1 MTKDE
6 IKEIETNINML
17 LDMFD
22 RPDSDE
28 NRFKIVERISEE
40 LSKLRE
46 NTVFLNTNQI
56 ANLNIMHH

>member
-6 IKEIETNINML
+6 IKEVETNINML
-17 LDMFD
+17 LEMFN

-40 LSKLRE
+40 LRKLRE
-46 NTVFLNTNQI
+46 NTIFLDTNQI
-56 ANLNIMHH
+56 SNLNIMHH

>member
-6 IKEIETNINML
+6 IKEVETNINML